1 MLPTLLS
8 AAALLVGLL
17 VLVQLSRAQREPP
30 QLLSRFDLLDRGS
43 ERVERV
49 AREELGRS
57 RKESLA
63 PARDLREELAGQL
76 GTGQRALL
84 ERLDWLRDSVE
95 ERLDSVRGTVEVQ
108 LRNLTED
115 NSERLEAMRVTVDE
129 KLQGTLER
137 RLGESFRQVSDR
149 LAEVQRGLGEMQSLQ
164 VGVGDLRRV
173 LSNVKTRGGWGEV
186 QLGALLEDLF
196 TPAQLVKNYHPR
208 PHRAEHVEFALR
220 MPGQGADAV
229 YLPIDAKFPV
239 EDYDRL
245 RLAEESGDPVLV
257 ELAAKQLEA
266 RVRVCARDI
275 AEKYIVPPATTDF
288 ALLYLPTEGLYAEV
302 LRRGDL
308 VGELQ
313 RKQRVVVVGPTTLSA
328 LLSSLQLGFRT
339 LAVEQRSSEVMQL
352 LASVK
357 SEFEKFGDVLAK
369 VKEKLG
375 QAQSSIGVAET
386 RTRVIARQLRD
397 IDSQPG
403 LEATRAPD
411 GVG

>member
-1 MLPTLLS
+1 MLLTLLS
-8 AAALLVGLL
+8 GAALLVG
-17 VLVQLSRAQREPP
+17 VMILVQLMRAQREPP
-30 QLLSRFDLLDRGS
+30 QLLSRLDGLDRGS

-49 AREELGRS
+49 AREELVRS
-57 RKESLA
+57 RKESLTQGKE
-63 PARDLREELAGQL
+63 LREELSGQL
-76 GTGQRALL
+76 STGQRALL

-95 ERLDSVRGTVEVQ
+95 ERLESVRGTIETQ
-108 LRNLTED
+108 LRNLADD
-115 NSERLEAMRVTVDE
+115 NGERLEAMRVTVDE

-137 RLGESFRQVSDR
+137 RLGESFKQVSER
-149 LAEVQRGLGEMQSLQ
+149 LEQVQRGLGEMQALQ
-164 VGVGDLRRV
+164 AGVGDLRRV

-186 QLGALLEDLF
+186 QLGALLEELF
-196 TPAQLVKNYHPR
+196 TPSQLVKNYRPR
-208 PHRAEHVEFALR
+208 PHGAEHVEFALR
-220 MPGQGADAV
+220 MPGQGSEAV

-245 RLAEESGDPVLV
+245 RIADEAGDPAAV
-257 ELAAKQLEA
+257 ELAAKQLEL
-266 RVRVCARDI
+266 RVRACAKDI
-275 AEKYIVPPATTDF
+275 ADKYIVPPATTDF

-308 VGELQ
+308 AGELQ

-352 LASVK
+352 LAAVK
-357 SEFEKFGDVLAK
+357 AEFDKFGDVLAK

-375 QAQSSIGVAET
+375 QAQSSIGAAET

-397 IDSQPG
+397 IEASPALQGQPG
-403 LEATRAPD
+403 LEE
-411 GVG
+411 

>member
-30 QLLSRFDLLDRGS
+30 QLLSRFDLLDRGT

-57 RKESLA
+57 RRESLTQGKE
-63 PARDLREELAGQL
+63 LREELSGQL
-76 GTGQRALL
+76 STGQRALL

-115 NSERLEAMRVTVDE
+115 NNERLEAMRVTVDE

-186 QLGALLEDLF
+186 QLGALLADLF

-208 PHRAEHVEFALR
+208 AHRAEHVEFALR

-245 RLAEESGDPVLV
+245 RLAEESGDPAQV

-375 QAQSSIGVAET
+375 QAQSSIGAAET

-403 LEATRAPD
+403 LEAARVP
-411 GVG
+411 GE

>member
-8 AAALLVGLL
+8 AAALLVGVLI
-17 VLVQLSRAQREPP
+17 LVQLGRAQREPP
-30 QLLSRFDLLDRGS
+30 ALLSRLDGLDRGS

-57 RKESLA
+57 RKEALTH
-63 PARDLREELAGQL
+63 ARDLREELSGQL
-76 GTGQRALL
+76 GAGQRALL

-95 ERLDSVRGTVEVQ
+95 ERLESVRGTVEQQ

-137 RLGESFRQVSDR
+137 RLGESFRQVSER
-149 LAEVQRGLGEMQSLQ
+149 LADVQRGLGEMHALQ
-164 VGVGDLRRV
+164 AGVGDLRRV

-186 QLGALLEDLF
+186 QLGALLEELF

-208 PHRAEHVEFALR
+208 PHGGAHVEFALR
-220 MPGQGADAV
+220 MPGQGNEPV

-245 RLAEESGDPVLV
+245 RLAEESGDPAQV
-257 ELAAKQLEA
+257 ELASKQLEA
-266 RVRVCARDI
+266 RVRVCAREI

-308 VGELQ
+308 AGELQ

-375 QAQSSIGVAET
+375 QAQSCIGAAET
-386 RTRVIARQLRD
+386 RTRAIARQLHD
-397 IDSQPG
+397 IEAQPG
-403 LEATRAPD
+403 LQ
-411 GVG
+411 GHVGPAE